1 MSDAGSAHPGDG
13 QRGGRLGAAA
23 RAHVAS
29 DQLKLRSDELV
40 AGVLRGD
47 YRSVARAIS
56 AVENETEIGRAIMQ
70 GIHPHLGRAH
80 VLGVTGSPG
89 AGKSTLVSELI
100 GEFTRRGKSVGV
112 VAVDPSS
119 PFSGG
124 AILGDRIRMERHSL
138 AERVFIRSLASRGH
152 LGGLSRAVFKVV
164 DVLDAAGFEL
174 IIVETVGAGQSEV
187 EIAEIADTRVVVCP
201 PGLGDDVQAIKA
213 GILEIADIL
222 VVSKA
227 DLPLADKTELD
238 LRFMLSVR
246 KQAPKQ
252 PCIVRVSAVSGTG
265 LTELADAIVSMT
277 RSGGGRRWTGSRERM
292 RRLFAQEAGNLLR
305 QRLTALDSAALDAL
319 CDAAARGEIGHEEA
333 VSNAIRLAMNSSS

>member
-1 MSDAGSAHPGDG
+1 MAG
-13 QRGGRLGAAA
+13 
-23 RAHVAS
+23 

-47 YRSVARAIS
+47 HRAIARAIS
-56 AVENETEIGRAIMQ
+56 AVENETETGRAIMQ

-80 VLGVTGSPG
+80 VLGITGAPG
-89 AGKSTLVSELI
+89 SGKSTLVSELI

-119 PFSGG
+119 PYSGG

-164 DVLDAAGFEL
+164 DVLDAAGFEM

-238 LRFMLSVR
+238 LRFMLSVTKHALR
-246 KQAPKQ
+246 Q
-252 PCIVRVSAVSGTG
+252 PVIVRVSALSGTG
-265 LTELADAIVSMT
+265 MPELADAIGAAI
-277 RSGGGRRWTGSRERM
+277 RGGGGRRGTGSRERM

-305 QRLTALDSAALDAL
+305 ERLTALESAALDAL
-319 CDAAARGEIGHEEA
+319 CDAAARGEIGHEDA
-333 VSNAIRLAMNSSS
+333 VAEAIRLAMNGGS

>member
-1 MSDAGSAHPGDG
+1 
-13 QRGGRLGAAA
+13 
-23 RAHVAS
+23 
-29 DQLKLRSDELV
+29 LRSDH
-40 AGVLRGD
+40 
-47 YRSVARAIS
+47 RSIARAIS

-80 VLGVTGSPG
+80 VLGITGSPG

-112 VAVDPSS
+112 VAIDPSS

-227 DLPLADKTELD
+227 DLPLAEKTELD

-246 KQAPKQ
+246 NNAPQQ
-252 PCIVRVSAVSGTG
+252 PSIVRVSSVNGTG
-265 LTELADAIVSMT
+265 LTELADAISAKICG
-277 RSGGGRRWTGSRERM
+277 GGGRRGTGSRERM

-305 QRLTALDSAALDAL
+305 ERLTALESAALDAL
-319 CDAAARGEIGHEEA
+319 CDSAARGEIGHEEA
-333 VSNAIRLAMNSSS
+333 VSNAIRLAMKELR

>member
-1 MSDAGSAHPGDG
+1 MVGD
-13 QRGGRLGAAA
+13 QVR
-23 RAHVAS
+23 
-29 DQLKLRSDELV
+29 LRSDEFV
-40 AGVLRGD
+40 AGILRGD
-47 YRSVARAIS
+47 HRSIARAIS
-56 AVENETEIGRAIMQ
+56 AVENETEAGRAIMR

-80 VLGVTGSPG
+80 VLGITGSPG

-138 AERVFIRSLASRGH
+138 TDRVFIRSLASRGH

-174 IIVETVGAGQSEV
+174 IVVETVGAGQSEV

-238 LRFMLSVR
+238 LRFMLSVK
-246 KQAPKQ
+246 KQAPRQ
-252 PCIVRVSAVSGTG
+252 PSIVRVSAVSGTG
-265 LTELADAIVSMT
+265 ISELADTIGSMI
-277 RSGGGRRWTGSRERM
+277 RGGGGRRGTGSRERM
-292 RRLFAQEAGNLLR
+292 RRLFAQEAGNMLR
-305 QRLTALDSAALDAL
+305 ERLSALESAALDAL

-333 VSNAIRLAMNSSS
+333 VSNAIRLAMNSGS

>member
-1 MSDAGSAHPGDG
+1 MAG
-13 QRGGRLGAAA
+13 
-23 RAHVAS
+23 
-29 DQLKLRSDELV
+29 DQIKLRSDELV
-40 AGVLRGD
+40 AGVLRGEH
-47 YRSVARAIS
+47 RAIARAIS
-56 AVENETEIGRAIMQ
+56 AVENETGIGRAIVQ

-80 VLGVTGSPG
+80 VLGITGAPG

-138 AERVFIRSLASRGH
+138 SERVFIRSLASRGH

-164 DVLDAAGFEL
+164 DVLAAAGFEL

-238 LRFMLSVR
+238 LRFMLSVTKHAAR
-246 KQAPKQ
+246 Q
-252 PCIVRVSAVSGTG
+252 PSIVRVSAVSGTG
-265 LTELADAIVSMT
+265 MTELADAIGATV
-277 RSGGGRRWTGSRERM
+277 RGAGGRRGTGSRERM

-305 QRLTALDSAALDAL
+305 ARLTELDSAALDAL
-319 CDAAARGEIGHEEA
+319 CDAAARGEIGHEDA
-333 VSNAIRLAMNSSS
+333 VTNAIRLAMNDGS

>member
-1 MSDAGSAHPGDG
+1 MSGDPI
-13 QRGGRLGAAA
+13 
-23 RAHVAS
+23 
-29 DQLKLRSDELV
+29 KLRSDEFV
-40 AGVLRGD
+40 AGVLRGEH
-47 YRSVARAIS
+47 RAIARAIS
-56 AVENETEIGRAIMQ
+56 AVENETEIGRAIVQ

-80 VLGVTGSPG
+80 VLGITGAPG

-112 VAVDPSS
+112 VAIDPSS

-138 AERVFIRSLASRGH
+138 SERVFIRSLASRGH

-164 DVLDAAGFEL
+164 DVLDAAGFEM

-238 LRFMLSVR
+238 LRFMLSVT
-246 KQAPKQ
+246 KHAPRQ
-252 PCIVRVSAVSGTG
+252 PTIVRVSAVSGIG
-265 LTELADAIVSMT
+265 MTELADAIGATVRGAGS
-277 RSGGGRRWTGSRERM
+277 RRGTGSRERM

-305 QRLTALDSAALDAL
+305 ERLTALDSAALDEL
-319 CDAAARGEIGHEEA
+319 CDAAARGEIGHEDA
-333 VSNAIRLAMNSSS
+333 VTNAIRLAMNGGS

>member
-1 MSDAGSAHPGDG
+1 MAD
-13 QRGGRLGAAA
+13 LT
-23 RAHVAS
+23 HVAG
-29 DQLKLRSDELV
+29 DQLKLRSDEFV
-40 AGVLRGD
+40 AGVLRGEH
-47 YRSVARAIS
+47 RAIARAIS
-56 AVENETEIGRAIMQ
+56 AVENETGIGRAIVQ
-70 GIHPHLGRAH
+70 GIHSHLGRAH
-80 VLGVTGSPG
+80 VLGITGAPG

-138 AERVFIRSLASRGH
+138 SERVFIRSLASRGH

-238 LRFMLSVR
+238 LRFMLSVTKHAAR
-246 KQAPKQ
+246 Q
-252 PCIVRVSAVSGTG
+252 PSIVRVSSVSGAG
-265 LTELADAIVSMT
+265 VTELADAIGAMI
-277 RSGGGRRWTGSRERM
+277 RGGGGRRGTGSRERM

-305 QRLTALDSAALDAL
+305 ARLTELDSAALDAL
-319 CDAAARGEIGHEEA
+319 CDAAARGEIGHEDA
-333 VSNAIRLAMNSSS
+333 VTDAIRIAMNRGS

>member
-1 MSDAGSAHPGDG
+1 VAGDP
-13 QRGGRLGAAA
+13 
-23 RAHVAS
+23 
-29 DQLKLRSDELV
+29 LKLRSDEFV

-47 YRSVARAIS
+47 HRSIARAIS
-56 AVENETEIGRAIMQ
+56 AVENETGTGRAIMQ
-70 GIHPHLGRAH
+70 GIHTHLGRAQ
-80 VLGVTGSPG
+80 VLGITGSPG

-238 LRFMLSVR
+238 LRFMLSV
-246 KQAPKQ
+246 KSNAPRQ
-252 PCIVRVSAVSGTG
+252 PAIVRVSSVNGTG
-265 LTELADAIVSMT
+265 ITELADAIFAMT
-277 RSGGGRRWTGSRERM
+277 HSAGNRRGTGSRERM

-305 QRLTALDSAALDAL
+305 ERLTALESAALDEL
-319 CDAAARGEIGHEEA
+319 CDAAARGEIGHEAA
-333 VSNAIRLAMNSSS
+333 VSNAIRLVMNDGS

>member
-1 MSDAGSAHPGDG
+1 
-13 QRGGRLGAAA
+13 
-23 RAHVAS
+23 
-29 DQLKLRSDELV
+29 V
-40 AGVLRGD
+40 AGILRGD
-47 YRSVARAIS
+47 HRSIARAIS
-56 AVENETEIGRAIMQ
+56 AVENETEAGRAIMQ

-138 AERVFIRSLASRGH
+138 TDRVFIRSLASRGH

-187 EIAEIADTRVVVCP
+187 EVAEIADTRVVVCP

-238 LRFMLSVR
+238 LRFMLSVK
-246 KQAPKQ
+246 KQAPRQ
-252 PCIVRVSAVSGTG
+252 PSIVRVSSVSGTG
-265 LTELADAIVSMT
+265 MTELADTIGSMI
-277 RSGGGRRWTGSRERM
+277 RGGGGRRGTGSRERM
-292 RRLFAQEAGNLLR
+292 RRLFAQEAGNMLR
-305 QRLTALDSAALDAL
+305 ERLSALESAALDAL

-333 VSNAIRLAMNSSS
+333 VSNAIRLAMNSGS

>member
-1 MSDAGSAHPGDG
+1 VSGDPI
-13 QRGGRLGAAA
+13 
-23 RAHVAS
+23 
-29 DQLKLRSDELV
+29 KLRSDEFV
-40 AGVLRGD
+40 AGVLRGEH
-47 YRSVARAIS
+47 RAIARAIS
-56 AVENETEIGRAIMQ
+56 AVENETEIGRAIVQ

-80 VLGVTGSPG
+80 VLGITGAPG

-138 AERVFIRSLASRGH
+138 SERVFIRSLASRGH

-164 DVLDAAGFEL
+164 DVLDAAGFEM

-238 LRFMLSVR
+238 LRFMLSVT
-246 KQAPKQ
+246 KHAPRQ
-252 PCIVRVSAVSGTG
+252 PTIVRVSAVSGAG
-265 LTELADAIVSMT
+265 MTELADAIGATVRGAGS
-277 RSGGGRRWTGSRERM
+277 RRGTGSRERM

-305 QRLTALDSAALDAL
+305 ERLTALDSAALDEL
-319 CDAAARGEIGHEEA
+319 CDAAARGEIGHEDA
-333 VSNAIRLAMNSSS
+333 VTNAIRLAMDGGS